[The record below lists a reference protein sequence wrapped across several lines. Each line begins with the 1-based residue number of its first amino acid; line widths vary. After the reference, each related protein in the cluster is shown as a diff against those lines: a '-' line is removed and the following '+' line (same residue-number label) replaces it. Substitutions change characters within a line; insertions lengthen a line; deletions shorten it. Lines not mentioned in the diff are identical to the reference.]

1 VPIRENLR
9 AIAYMAKYDPLAILG
24 FVLVGVF
31 AVLFFHIQ
39 KKMKG
44 IGYRP
49 HYFGALLY
57 DGKLPAE
64 YLKVRKQHQWSP
76 WPAYLVW
83 PSLALGIF
91 ALVVGLFWLSD

>member
-39 KKMKG
+39 K
-44 IGYRP
+44 R
-49 HYFGALLY
+49 
-57 DGKLPAE
+57 
-64 YLKVRKQHQWSP
+64 
-76 WPAYLVW
+76 
-83 PSLALGIF
+83 
-91 ALVVGLFWLSD
+91 